1 MEIRKIGVIGAGVMG
16 SGIAQACSQGGYAVI
31 MRDTEQKLV
40 DGAFERIKGSLAR
53 FVKSGKMSQEDVDTV
68 VRRIEGTV
76 DLKQAGGDA
85 DLIIEAIFEDAEAK
99 KAVFKEL
106 DDICPERTI
115 LASNTSTIMITEL
128 ASPVRRREKCIGMH
142 WFVPAQIMKLIEVIR
157 GAETSDET
165 FDTIVELSKKLGK
178 VPVEAKD
185 GPGFFTS
192 RYIGSYFMEA
202 IRLFESGV
210 AGIKEIDTM
219 CKLGFGWPMGPFE
232 LMDLTGLDIAMHAS
246 EYVCREIGDPRH
258 AAPITLKK
266 LVRADYIGNKP
277 GSKGGWYAYYKIE
290 KEK

>member
-1 MEIRKIGVIGAGVMG
+1 MEIKKISVIGAGVMG
-16 SGIAQACSQGGYAVI
+16 SGIAQACSQGGYEVT
-31 MRDTEQKLV
+31 MRDIEQKFL
-40 DGAFERIKGSLAR
+40 DSGFERIKGSLGR
-53 FVKSGKMSQEDVDTV
+53 FIKSGKMTQEDVDKV
-68 VRRIEGTV
+68 VGRIKGTV
-76 DLKQAGGDA
+76 DLKEAGKDA
-85 DLIIEAIFEDAEAK
+85 DLVIEAVFEDVEAK

-115 LASNTSTIMITEL
+115 LASNTSTIMITDL
-128 ASPVRRREKCIGMH
+128 ASSVGRREKFIGMH

-165 FDTIVELSKKLGK
+165 YNTIVDLSKKLGK
-178 VPVEAKD
+178 VPVEAND

-192 RYIGSYFMEA
+192 RYIGSYLMEA
-202 IRLFESGV
+202 VRLFESRV

-246 EYVCREIGDPRH
+246 EYVSKEIADPKY
-258 AAPITLKK
+258 AVPITIKK
-266 LVRADYIGNKP
+266 LVKAGYIGNKP
-277 GSKGGWYAYYKIE
+277 GSKGGWYDYYKIR

>member
-1 MEIRKIGVIGAGVMG
+1 MQIKKIGVIGAGTMG
-16 SGIAQACSQGGYAVI
+16 SGIAQACSQGGYEVI
-31 MRDTEQKLV
+31 MRDTEQKFV

-53 FVKSGKMSQEDVDTV
+53 FVKSGKMTPEDVDTV
-68 VRRIEGTV
+68 IRRIEGTV

-85 DLIIEAIFEDAEAK
+85 DLIIEAIFEDVEAK

-115 LASNTSTIMITEL
+115 LASNTSTIMITDL
-128 ASPVRRREKCIGMH
+128 ASAVRRREKCIGMH
-142 WFVPAQIMKLIEVIR
+142 WFVPPQVMRLIEVIR

-165 FDTIVELSKKLGK
+165 YNTIVDLAKKLGK
-178 VPVEAKD
+178 VPVEAND

-202 IRLFESGV
+202 VRLFESGV

-232 LMDLTGLDIAMHAS
+232 LMDLTGLDIPMHAS
-246 EYVCREIGDPRH
+246 EYVCKETGDPRY
-258 AAPITLKK
+258 AVPITLKK
-266 LVRADYIGNKP
+266 LVKAGYIGNKP
-277 GSKGGWYAYYKIE
+277 GSKGGWYAYYQIE
-290 KEK
+290 RE